1 MIADLGNLDRS
12 SGTVPTMVTSID
24 LATKHPLISV
34 AVAKHRFLSLFLFWR
49 SHTRSGRSIDAMF
62 YVKHLTH
69 AHFVR
74 GRTDTYIYNNNN
86 NNNNIPRNA

>member
-12 SGTVPTMVTSID
+12 SGTDHGNLDRPVDIGSCGE
-24 LATKHPLISV
+24 A
-34 AVAKHRFLSLFLFWR
+34 FCLFWR

-74 GRTDTYIYNNNN
+74 GRTDRYIYN
-86 NNNNIPRNA
+86 I